1 MRRYNSYKEDNSGSA
16 MLIALILLIL
26 SCALIFI
33 FTWFL
38 FRDYAED
45 GKIGITVTTGKV
57 KVDIVDLED
66 ESLVGDVLDFVDID
80 GDGKI
85 YFEPGKGFR
94 TEGFKIKN
102 IGNVSMNYR
111 LFISD
116 DDSLDMEE
124 FREAFEFWITTD
136 PDNLDNI
143 DAQEKLTSF
152 TGELGADDASDTY
165 YLIIRMKE
173 PAGNEF
179 QDKVYTGIGVTVTA
193 YQGGAWID

>member
-1 MRRYNSYKEDNSGSA
+1 MQRYNSYKEDNSGSA
-16 MLIALILLIL
+16 MLVALLLLIF

-38 FRDYAED
+38 FKDYAED

-66 ESLVGDVLDFVDID
+66 NSLVGDVLDFVDPD

-85 YFEPGKGFR
+85 YFEPGMGIR

-102 IGNVSMNYR
+102 IGTTSLNFR
-111 LFISD
+111 LSPSD

-124 FREAFEFWITTD
+124 FKEAFEFWITTD
-136 PDNLDNI
+136 PDHLDKL
-143 DAQEKLTSF
+143 DSLDKLTSF
-152 TGELGADDASDTY
+152 KGQLQVDEYSETY
-165 YLIIRMKE
+165 YLVIRMKE
-173 PAGNEF
+173 SAGNEF
-179 QDKVYTGIGVTVTA
+179 QNKVYTGIGVTVTA
-193 YQGGAWID
+193 FQGSAVID